1 MNAELKNLFR
11 RAEGRC
17 LDDIEAGQLRDY
29 AEGLLSRLAIATA
42 IERAETSILDDV
54 VAVVLAGMPNMS
66 GAHGQD
72 ADQKVRR
79 DQMMVLRYATHAMVA
94 HDPNFIYD
102 KLSVWLRTILVA
114 LVPHEIVM
122 VGYRALLEAC
132 ARHLTPSDHAALL
145 PYLRIHIDEFASHG
159 SRAA

>member
-1 MNAELKNLFR
+1 MNAELKNLFS
-11 RAEGRC
+11 RAEGRY

-29 AEGLLSRLAIATA
+29 AEGLLSRLAIAAA
-42 IERAETSILDDV
+42 IERAETVILDEV
-54 VAVVLAGMPNMS
+54 VAAVMTGMPTMQ
-66 GAHGQD
+66 GAHGAD
-72 ADQKVRR
+72 AEDRVRR
-79 DQMMVLRYATHAMVA
+79 DQMMVLRYATHAMII

-132 ARHLTPSDHAALL
+132 ARHLPPSDNAALV
-145 PYLRIHIDEFASHG
+145 PYLRVHIDEFASHG